1 MKRAKRMK
9 ILLGILV
16 VVSVMAFA
24 VLHYQEKQENI
35 KNTDEIILQIES
47 DTVSSL
53 SWQYDDTSLSFHK
66 DGSWTYDNDDA
77 FPVDAEKIDSL
88 LSYFSNM
95 EAAFVIENP
104 TDIDQY
110 GLDDPSCSIHL
121 TTDDGEY
128 DIDLGDYS
136 TMDAQRY
143 VSIGDGNVY
152 LVNSD
157 PLSAFEIELSDMI
170 DNDDI
175 PSFEQVESISFS
187 GSQNYDV
194 VYKAYSDDSAET
206 ICSDDVYYRKDA
218 DTLLPLDTEN
228 VEQYLETV
236 SGMSQDTYVTY
247 NVSDEELAT
256 YGLDDPELNVSIEYM
271 DSDDEGSSMKTY
283 VLHISRD
290 SATKAEDD
298 GEENNNDEDK
308 MTAYARVG
316 DSKIIY
322 EISETS
328 YDALM
333 AASYNDLRHKNLF
346 SGDFSDVTQLEAE
359 IDGKTYSI
367 DIETDGDEKK
377 YTYNGNDI
385 EITSI
390 QGAIEDLSA
399 SSFTEEEPTQEEELS
414 LTVHL
419 DKSSIPS
426 IELVFYRYDG
436 ENCLAVVD
444 GTPTALVARD
454 SVVNLIEAINAVV
467 L

>member
-24 VLHYQEKQENI
+24 VLHYEEKQEDI

-53 SWQYDDTSLSFHK
+53 SWQYDNTSLSFHK
-66 DGSWTYDNDDA
+66 DDSWIYDNDDA

-95 EAAFVIENP
+95 DADFVIEDP

-110 GLDDPSCSIHL
+110 GLDDPSCSIHI
-121 TTDDGEY
+121 TTDNSEY

-157 PLSAFEIELSDMI
+157 PLSAFEVELSDMI
-170 DNDDI
+170 NNDDI
-175 PSFEQVESISFS
+175 PSFNQVESISFS

-247 NVSDEELAT
+247 NASDEELAT
-256 YGLDDPELNVSIEYM
+256 YGLDDPELTISIEYM
-271 DSDDEGSSMKTY
+271 DSDDEESGMKNY
-283 VLHISRD
+283 VLQISRD
-290 SATKAEDD
+290 SATKAENNSAD
-298 GEENNNDEDK
+298 ENSDEDK
-308 MTAYARVG
+308 MTAYARIG

-346 SGDFSDVTQLEAE
+346 SGSFSDVTQLDAE
-359 IDGKTYSI
+359 MDGTTYSI
-367 DIETDGDEKK
+367 EIETDGDEKK
-377 YTYNGNDI
+377 YTFNGNDI
-385 EITSI
+385 DITSI
-390 QGAIEDLSA
+390 QSA
-399 SSFTEEEPTQEEELS
+399 LESLNATTFTEEEPTQEKELS
-414 LTVHL
+414 LTIHL
-419 DKSSIPS
+419 NRSSLS
-426 IELVFYRYDG
+426 SVELVFYRYDG

-454 SVVNLIEAINAVV
+454 SVVDLIEAINSVV